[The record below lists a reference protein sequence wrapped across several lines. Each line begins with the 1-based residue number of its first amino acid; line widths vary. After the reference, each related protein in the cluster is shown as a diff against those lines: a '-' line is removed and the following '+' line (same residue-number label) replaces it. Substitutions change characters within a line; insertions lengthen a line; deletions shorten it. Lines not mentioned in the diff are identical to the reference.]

1 MECGIIWKRRLTLL
15 EQDKESRTNSD
26 LTSLGSGDPGIQTAS
41 HTVLVTLATHLSLER
56 WPVQTGLQK
65 QASGAEAPSLH
76 TPGKE
81 LVLAFL
87 IWVSQPPKFLG
98 PSLLTV
104 GVIQGAHSSKN
115 KKSLEYVP

>member
-65 QASGAEAPSLH
+65 QASGVSLH
-76 TPGKE
+76 TPRKE

-87 IWVSQPPKFLG
+87 IWVSQSPKFLG